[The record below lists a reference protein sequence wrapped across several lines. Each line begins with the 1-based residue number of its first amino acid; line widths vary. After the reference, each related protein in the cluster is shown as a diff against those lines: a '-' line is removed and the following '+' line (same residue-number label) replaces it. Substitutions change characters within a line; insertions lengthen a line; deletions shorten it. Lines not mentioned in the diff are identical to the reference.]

1 MENTIAATSELYE
14 ELLKAYDI
22 KDKRARFDACYQI
35 VDKAEY
41 SEIHYVISMLKEFEN
56 TGDTSSIPIEKIE
69 HILKTVTTLFAGKEA
84 GRRAYLLD
92 ILEEARDRK
101 RP

>member
-1 MENTIAATSELYE
+1 MANAIAATSELYE
-14 ELLKAYDI
+14 ALLIAYDI
-22 KDKRARFDACYQI
+22 TDKRARFDACYQI
-35 VDKAEY
+35 VDQAEY
-41 SEIHYVISMLKEFEN
+41 MEIHYVISMLKEFEN

-69 HILKTVTTLFAGKEA
+69 KILKTVTALFAGKEA